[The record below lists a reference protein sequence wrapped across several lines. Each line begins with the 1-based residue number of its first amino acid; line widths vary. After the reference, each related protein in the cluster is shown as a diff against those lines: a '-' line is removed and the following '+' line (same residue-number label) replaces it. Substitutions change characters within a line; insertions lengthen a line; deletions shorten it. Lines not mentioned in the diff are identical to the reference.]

1 MSNKLTEYRNKCL
14 TQLEKH
20 VAIERQWFKELLQHQ
35 ESSMQLQTQNWY
47 QAWKISYLEK
57 KCVELGVKKG
67 NLYRDL
73 DKESTSHLSEWQKR
87 RAKQYKESLNG
98 KNNAKD

>member
-20 VAIERQWFKELLQHQ
+20 VAVERKWFGELLQHQ

-47 QAWKISYLEK
+47 QSWKISYLEK
-57 KCVELGVKKG
+57 KCLELGVKKG

-73 DKESTSHLSEWQKR
+73 DNESTAHLSEWQKQR
-87 RAKQYKESLNG
+87 VKKFKESLNG
-98 KNNAKD
+98 KDDAKE